1 MSGQSIPARRR
12 ADLSQH
18 FIKNSALAASLV
30 AQTSISAEDLVIEIG
45 PGQGVLTQQLASR
58 CKRLVA
64 IEIDDRMARVL
75 CSQFSDA
82 PQVRIVQGDFLRYEL
97 PDQTYKVFANIPFS
111 RTAAIVRRLVDAASP
126 PLDAYLVVQREAAER
141 FCGAPYAGEAL
152 QSLLIKPWWQAE
164 IVRRLQRTDFAP
176 PPKVTPVMLWLARR
190 TRPLVSDSQA
200 DLYRRFVA
208 SAFGQGGATV
218 RQCLRRIFTSRQLG
232 RLARE
237 LRFDGG
243 APPSA
248 LTFDQWLGLFRYHSS
263 SSGQHVRIGKPAS
276 ASRRLKA

>member
-1 MSGQSIPARRR
+1 MAYPPLLDCIS
-12 ADLSQH
+12 H
-18 FIKNSALAASLV
+18 FI
-30 AQTSISAEDLVIEIG
+30 QQDTPPPSISPYTTFDHNSSV
-45 PGQGVLTQQLASR
+45 
-58 CKRLVA
+58 KRRSV
-64 IEIDDRMARVL
+64 
-75 CSQFSDA
+75 
-82 PQVRIVQGDFLRYEL
+82 
-97 PDQTYKVFANIPFS
+97 
-111 RTAAIVRRLVDAASP
+111 
-126 PLDAYLVVQREAAER
+126 

-263 SSGQHVRIGKPAS
+263 SSGQHVGIGKPAS